1 MERFE
6 APHIDPE
13 KRRLAKLAD
22 DAEAYAKTY
31 EPPHHLYKALDQ
43 SGITDPQE
51 RARLIPE
58 IRKELHR
65 RNLPAGRQGRVP
77 LSKRADLIEDARRLE
92 ARHPKED
99 EDEA

>member
-22 DAEAYAKTY
+22 DAEVYAKTY

-58 IRKELHR
+58 IKKELHR
-65 RNLPAGRQGRVP
+65 RKPLP

-92 ARHPKED
+92 AQHTKEN